1 MNITVSTSHGTF
13 IVPSEKESAL
23 IHWLQQHAIKTGQ
36 QTVREQSQE
45 QAGEGR
51 YLISEG
57 GR

>member
-13 IVPSEKESAL
+13 VVPSEKEASL
-23 IHWLQQHAIKTGQ
+23 IIWLQQNAIKTSQ
-36 QTVREQSQE
+36 QMVREQGQE